1 MKRTFFQTAIII
13 FSVLGLCSCEHKE
26 LCYDHPHS
34 RSLLLNFDWSYAP
47 DATPEGMCVYFYPI
61 DDDLGGVR
69 RFDFADTAGGQI
81 QLRVGRYRVVCYNN
95 DTDGVLFDGMD
106 DYFTHHCY
114 TRDGDLMEPIYGNG
128 SYNASVPRAAEA
140 EEERVVI
147 CPDMMWGCSVA
158 EVKVEDISTAGGSQT
173 EQVITLTPQELV
185 CTYTFEIRN
194 VSNLKHVSQLCASLS
209 GMAGGLTFSTN
220 KLYTECVTLPFE
232 AKSDGESTITG
243 SFYTFGHHE
252 LNLRSHHLTLYVIM
266 DDGQKYVYGTT
277 GQHFNVT
284 NQVHTAQDKRHV
296 HIVVDGLDLPQPITD
311 DGGMKPTV
319 DDWQEINEDILI

>member
-1 MKRTFFQTAIII
+1 
-13 FSVLGLCSCEHKE
+13 
-26 LCYDHPHS
+26 
-34 RSLLLNFDWSYAP
+34 
-47 DATPEGMCVYFYPI
+47 
-61 DDDLGGVR
+61 
-69 RFDFADTAGGQI
+69 
-81 QLRVGRYRVVCYNN
+81 
-95 DTDGVLFDGMD
+95 
-106 DYFTHHCY
+106 
-114 TRDGDLMEPIYGNG
+114 
-128 SYNASVPRAAEA
+128 
-140 EEERVVI
+140 
-147 CPDMMWGCSVA
+147 
-158 EVKVEDISTAGGSQT
+158 VEDISTSDDGTSA

-220 KLYTECVTLPFE
+220 ELYTECVTLPFE